1 MVNAISVTGNAVIG
15 RTLTA
20 ATTREGATVS
30 YKAKAAAVADGVDTN
45 EVSVVIEADRT
56 ASLKMEKQQRLIQL
70 TLWRQKSRTVYS
82 AY

>member
-56 ASLKMEKQQRLIQL
+56 LAEMENKKRLNNN
-70 TLWRQKSRTVYS
+70 LWRQKSRTVYS